1 MEQDQIH
8 ILETRIPYR
17 GKLVNVNPEKPPV
30 DTRQLRGF
38 LLWNGARDCFMKG
51 QGGWYRVGTDGQILF
66 VSRVLY
72 LLSLK
77 EWLEIA
83 LNDNFIANI
92 K

>member
-1 MEQDQIH
+1 METIVNVV
-8 ILETRIPYR
+8 PYR
-17 GKLVNVNPEKPPV
+17 GKLVRVDPDKAPI

-51 QGGWYRVGTDGQILF
+51 EGGWYRIGIDGQILF
-66 VSRVLY
+66 VSRTLY

-77 EWLEIA
+77 EWLNIA
-83 LNDNFIANI
+83 LKDNFIANT